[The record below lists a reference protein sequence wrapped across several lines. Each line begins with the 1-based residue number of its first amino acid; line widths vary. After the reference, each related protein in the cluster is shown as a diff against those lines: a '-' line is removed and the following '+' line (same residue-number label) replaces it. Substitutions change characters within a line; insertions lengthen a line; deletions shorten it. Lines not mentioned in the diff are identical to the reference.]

1 MTQNIQDIMSDNCQW
16 GARNMSVAEAAK
28 LMQQNDFGFLPV
40 GCTEQDKLV
49 GTVTDRDIAINCV
62 AQGKNP
68 EQTTLN
74 DIMTDSVYYC
84 YSDQPVQEVCDNM
97 AEIRVRRLPVVNRD
111 KRLVGVVSFGDV
123 AQVVDQGTVGQ
134 TQKQFTRECCPKAQ
148 QAA

>member
-1 MTQNIQDIMSDNCQW
+1 MTQNIQDIMSENCQW
-16 GARNMSVAEAAK
+16 GARNMTVAEAAK

-49 GTVTDRDIAINCV
+49 GTVTDRDITINCV

-68 EQTTLN
+68 AETRLD
-74 DIMTDSVYYC
+74 DIMTEKLYYC

-97 AEIRVRRLPVVNRD
+97 AKIRVRRLPVVNRD

-123 AQVVDQGTVGQ
+123 AQAAAQNEVGQ
-134 TQKQFTRECCPKAQ
+134 TQALITRECATRTQ